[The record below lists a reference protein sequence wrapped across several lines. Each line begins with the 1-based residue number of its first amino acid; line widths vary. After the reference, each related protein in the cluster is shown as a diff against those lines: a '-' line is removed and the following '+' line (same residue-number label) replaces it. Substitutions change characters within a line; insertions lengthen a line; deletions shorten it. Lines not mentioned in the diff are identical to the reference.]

1 MTSKPQI
8 RVLVADDNTE
18 IPSALAQLI
27 EKESG
32 LELVASAA
40 DAAEAIELA
49 GRRQPDVALLDVRMP
64 AGGGLA
70 AASGIAHLAPQTKVI
85 LISASGVDHSLQNPE
100 IADCIPKGSSAERIV
115 ESVRRAA
122 GR

>member
-1 MTSKPQI
+1 M
-8 RVLVADDNTE
+8 AE
-18 IPSALAQLI
+18 LI

-49 GRRQPDVALLDVRMP
+49 GSRQPDVALLDVRMP

-70 AASGIAHLAPQTKVI
+70 AASGIARRAPQTKVV
-85 LISASGVDHSLQNPE
+85 LISASALDHAELNPE
-100 IADCIPKGSSAERIV
+100 VVDFIPKGSSAEHIV
-115 ESVRRAA
+115 DSLKRAA

>member
-1 MTSKPQI
+1 MTRKPQI
-8 RVLVADDNTE
+8 RVLVADDNLE
-18 IPSALAQLI
+18 MRGALAELI

-32 LELVASAA
+32 LELVGSAA

-70 AASGIAHLAPQTKVI
+70 AASGIARRAPQTKVI
-85 LISASGVDHSLQNPE
+85 LISASGVDHAALNPE
-100 IADCIPKGSSAERIV
+100 IADCIPKGSSAEHIV
-115 ESVRRAA
+115 ESLRRAA